1 MWPFL
6 HQETRL
12 GGRVMEKATL
22 AAMYDTHRDEFL
34 AALRQVMAVKSV
46 RGQQAEHAPF
56 GSGPRAVLTAVAQLG
71 AAYGFKTAVV
81 NDAMAYVQW
90 GEDLSLIHI

>member
-6 HQETRL
+6 HQGTRL

-56 GSGPRAVLTAVAQLG
+56 GSGPRAVLTAV
-71 AAYGFKTAVV
+71 V

-90 GEDLSLIHI
+90 G

>member
-1 MWPFL
+1 
-6 HQETRL
+6 
-12 GGRVMEKATL
+12 MEKATL

-71 AAYGFKTAVV
+71 AAYGFKTAVDYTV
-81 NDAMAYVQW
+81 AACWTIKDPVW
-90 GEDLSLIHI
+90 LV

>member
-34 AALRQVMAVKSV
+34 AALRQVMAV
-46 RGQQAEHAPF
+46 
-56 GSGPRAVLTAVAQLG
+56 
-71 AAYGFKTAVV
+71 
-81 NDAMAYVQW
+81 
-90 GEDLSLIHI
+90 

>member
-1 MWPFL
+1 
-6 HQETRL
+6 
-12 GGRVMEKATL
+12 
-22 AAMYDTHRDEFL
+22 
-34 AALRQVMAVKSV
+34 MAVKSV

-90 GEDLSLIHI
+90 GEDDQHYIGIVGHLDVVPARDSTRHFPPYALSEKDGRIYWARRVGQ